1 MVYATPVDVRLSEHD
16 QVQPDLL
23 AIRRDRRHIYRGH
36 TVHGAPDIVVE
47 ILPPSNPGYDEVE
60 KRRLVDPVERTL
72 TILRPGG
79 DSYEP
84 VAPEGG
90 VLCSTAI
97 VDFTIDPAALFAL
110 LAGE

>member
-1 MVYATPVDVRLSEHD
+1 
-16 QVQPDLL
+16 
-23 AIRRDRRHIYRGH
+23 
-36 TVHGAPDIVVE
+36 
-47 ILPPSNPGYDEVE
+47 
-60 KRRLVDPVERTL
+60 VERTL